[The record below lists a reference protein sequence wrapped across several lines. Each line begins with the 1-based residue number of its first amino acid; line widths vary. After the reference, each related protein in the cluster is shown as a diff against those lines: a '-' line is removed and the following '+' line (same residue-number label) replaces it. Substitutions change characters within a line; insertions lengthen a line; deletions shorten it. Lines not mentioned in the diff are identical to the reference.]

1 MGFLDGGKFPDYK
14 LLDQKVCQ
22 LASATETNIL
32 HQINPLNADEEKKKF
47 LESYEKGN
55 EYNPHF
61 RYAPRNPLYSYFSIS
76 PTFQTHKKE
85 LSELLGELGHDSL
98 GLIIEKKILDLFER
112 MELIKSIGTANFS
125 NNSEEYYGKV
135 NNKVLKFAKEL
146 LEKKEKKEG
155 NKISFEKGKSM
166 IDSFIKK
173 KKLSYKVV
181 RRESEGS
188 KFSVNIRT
196 KEIFIKKDLQLTD
209 SMVKRLI
216 AHEIEGH
223 VYRYENGSLQ
233 PYSVFARGL
242 SKESLETDEGL
253 AIIVEQKEK
262 LNVDSQLRE
271 YAGRV
276 LAVDIASKKNF
287 YETFDSL
294 KKHFKDEDAFTI
306 TMRVKRGLHKQS
318 EAGAFTKDALYLKG
332 FLAVGKFLEEHDMTQ
347 LYYGRYSVYD
357 APLVMDVDGLVKP
370 KYLPN
375 CDFDFCP
382 KK

>member
-1 MGFLDGGKFPDYK
+1 MSFLDGGKFPDYK

-32 HQINPLNADEEKKKF
+32 HHINPLNSDEEKNKF
-47 LESYEKGN
+47 LESYEKGDK
-55 EYNPHF
+55 YNPHF

-76 PTFQTHKKE
+76 PTFETHKKE
-85 LSELLGELGHDSL
+85 LSELLEELGHDSL

-135 NNKVLKFAKEL
+135 NTKVLKFAKEL
-146 LEKKEKKEG
+146 LEKKVKNEG
-155 NKISFEKGKSM
+155 TKISFEKGKRM
-166 IDSFIKK
+166 IDAFVKK
-173 KKLSYKVV
+173 KKLPYKVV
-181 RRESEGS
+181 RRESGGS

-196 KEIFIKKDLQLTD
+196 KEIFINKDLQLTD
-209 SMVKRLI
+209 SMIKRLI

-223 VYRYENGSLQ
+223 AYRYENGLLQ

-262 LNVDSQLRE
+262 LNVDAQLRE

-276 LAVDIASKKNF
+276 LAVNIASRKNF
-287 YETFDSL
+287 YDTFDSL
-294 KKHFKDEDAFTI
+294 RAYFSKEDAFTI
-306 TMRVKRGLHKQS
+306 TMRVKRGLHRQS
-318 EAGAFTKDALYLKG
+318 DPGAFTKDALYLKG
-332 FLAVGKFLEEHDMTQ
+332 FLSVGKFLEEHDMTQ

-357 APLVMDVDGLVKP
+357 ASLVMDVDGLIKP
-370 KYLPN
+370 KYLPD
-375 CDFDFCP
+375 CDFSYCP
-382 KK
+382 K